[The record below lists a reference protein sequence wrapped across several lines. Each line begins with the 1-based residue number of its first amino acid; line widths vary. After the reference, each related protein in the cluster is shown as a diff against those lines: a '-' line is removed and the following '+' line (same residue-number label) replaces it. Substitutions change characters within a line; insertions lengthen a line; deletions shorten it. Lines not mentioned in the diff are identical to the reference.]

1 MHTKKGELF
10 TELVLE
16 VFKLNGLLL
25 SEGDRLAGNHN
36 LSSARW
42 KVLGAVA
49 INESPMTVAQIG
61 RHMGQARQSVQR
73 IANEMTEAGYFNW
86 VENTNDK
93 RAMLLKLT
101 AKGKRVYKQLE
112 SEQMPWA
119 NGAANGLSKE
129 ELDSALNV
137 LRQLSDYFGASSAEV
152 TSSKEKRS

>member
-1 MHTKKGELF
+1 MSEKRNRELF

-16 VFKLNGLLL
+16 IFKLNGLLL
-25 SEGDRLAGNHN
+25 SEGDRIAGKYE

-49 INESPMTVAQIG
+49 LNDRPMTVAQIG

-73 IANEMTEAGYFNW
+73 IANDMAEDGYFTW
-86 VENTNDK
+86 VDNPGDK

-112 SEQMPWA
+112 SEQAPWA
-119 NGAANGLSKE
+119 IEAANELDHE
-129 ELDSALNV
+129 ELDTALNV
-137 LRQLSDYFGASSAEV
+137 LRRLSDHFG
-152 TSSKEKRS
+152 TP

>member
-25 SEGDRLAGNHN
+25 SEGDRLAGNHS
-36 LSSARW
+36 LTSARW

-49 INESPMTVAQIG
+49 INEKPLTVAQIG

-73 IANEMTEAGYFNW
+73 IANEMAESGYFDW
-86 VENTNDK
+86 AENPNDK

-112 SEQMPWA
+112 SEQAPWA
-119 NGAANGLSKE
+119 NDAANELSSE

-137 LRQLSDYFGASSAEV
+137 VRRLSEYFD
-152 TSSKEKRS
+152 T

>member
-1 MHTKKGELF
+1 MKKNGERF

-25 SEGDRLAGNHN
+25 AEGDRIAGEYE

-42 KVLGAVA
+42 KVLGSVA
-49 INESPMTVAQIG
+49 ISGRPMTVAQIG

-73 IANEMTEAGYFNW
+73 IANEMAESGYFTWEDNPS
-86 VENTNDK
+86 DK

-112 SEQMPWA
+112 AEQAQWA
-119 NGAANGLSKE
+119 NEAASGLPPD
-129 ELDSALNV
+129 ELDSALKV
-137 LRQLSDYFGASSAEV
+137 LRRLSDQFG
-152 TSSKEKRS
+152 T